1 MYFGGPTRACR
12 GMLGMAHGDIPGY
25 RTGVS
30 WVWTYTRDHPR
41 GPVSRGL
48 KRVQKGVPKMVIF
61 DPPKITDFGPY
72 FRPSRRCEKCD
83 THVKK
88 CKKRAR
94 SWRGN
99 GTFCISR
106 FRKNTTNRGKRS
118 RPCIQGVRKSSIL
131 DLFRSKKR
139 HILDHPLDPWSGVRS
154 PRCRESSLRVPW
166 GHRHLVGMWSP
177 PAQGGQKGVSK
188 LRPSGG
194 RYPGGHDPGGSLL

>member
-1 MYFGGPTRACR
+1 MFAKNTNTCFTGLSVLSKMTKTVKKGSKIDDFRVPIFMYFGGPTRSCR
-12 GMLGMAHGDIPGY
+12 GMLGMTHGDIPGY

-72 FRPSRRCEKCD
+72 FRPSRRCERCD

-131 DLFRSKKR
+131 DLFRSKNDTFWTTLR
-139 HILDHPLDPWSGVRS
+139 TPGQGCDHPDAGN
-154 PRCRESSLRVPW
+154 
-166 GHRHLVGMWSP
+166 
-177 PAQGGQKGVSK
+177 PA
-188 LRPSGG
+188 
-194 RYPGGHDPGGSLL
+194 